1 MELLFALALRLVNGP
16 SKRES
21 ISLQSF
27 SHRRSGLHMPVS
39 SIDLLPFHRNP
50 TLPRYTSTTATSA
63 APSICHTFT
72 HTVFTILWYRKVFAK
87 CIWDLFIS
95 VIINFVC
102 NWYLSFA
109 IYYQFKSV
117 WHAFWHYIFLF
128 PKNEGRGHF
137 IMQNT
142 KASIH
147 MKKMPEKQSEYIVDL
162 QGLFV
167 CTGLKRIGALS
178 HSMWCRCANNSN
190 KFIFQMVPDTIWFK
204 IMLHPGE

>member
-16 SKRES
+16 SKPES

-50 TLPRYTSTTATSA
+50 TLPRYTSTTATLA

-72 HTVFTILWYRKVFAK
+72 HTVFTILCYRKVFAK
-87 CIWDLFIS
+87 CIWYLFIS

-109 IYYQFKSV
+109 IYYQFNSV
-117 WHAFWHYIFLF
+117 WHAFWHYIFF
-128 PKNEGRGHF
+128 CFQKMKDEDISSCKIQRPVSIWKKCHKNG
-137 IMQNT
+137 QNILSICR
-142 KASIH
+142 ASLLARVW
-147 MKKMPEKQSEYIVDL
+147 K
-162 QGLFV
+162 G
-167 CTGLKRIGALS
+167 
-178 HSMWCRCANNSN
+178 
-190 KFIFQMVPDTIWFK
+190 
-204 IMLHPGE
+204 